1 MIYFTYIQY
10 FRKVLKLGIKIK
22 NWGDP
27 SMLSFHDCPIC
38 VKQGVE
44 TIKIQ
49 KRTRKNGG
57 EKQRSK
63 TTMIPNV
70 LATILFCSI

>member
-27 SMLSFHDCPIC
+27 STLSFHDCPIC
-38 VKQGVE
+38 VKQEVE
-44 TIKIQ
+44 TIKKCPTSIC
-49 KRTRKNGG
+49 NAG
-57 EKQRSK
+57 K
-63 TTMIPNV
+63 TLTGAIT
-70 LATILFCSI
+70 L